1 MVDFYGIGTSKPMMP
16 SFQLAQLDEMP
27 MMPSLNFAPTT
38 GGCLGTNFN
47 LGLPVSNS
55 SSRTEE
61 EILVDG
67 QLKKLTTI
75 VEKLI
80 SDCDELSS
88 ADKAKLEAAKNKSGK
103 NSDRIEYLQN
113 ALKEISAEGQAT
125 VKEFLLE
132 DSKDIKL
139 NGKPISELVA
149 RTGLGQSETITSDK
163 ITALRN
169 NIETGTLLENGA
181 LLTDLQNGNVDILE
195 LVSRYNSVE
204 TSLGLMPSLIQK
216 GDEGAKAAVD
226 LLVSKLIEKAE
237 STDLRKHLSTETIEN
252 LDNTINMLRNN
263 SSYDSSKT
271 IAFNQLYELTRL
283 AAAADL
289 DTRLQEEYGELLPE
303 IFNGKGI
310 SDQTIIDLDKEGFD
324 VDITSVSTTT
334 PSTPTSPETLEQEV
348 NRLVTDKVLEQT
360 DTMYTIKGNDGQP
373 VKDANGN
380 EIKVRLYQEQNTTGD
395 RDYQRVFYTYKGKM
409 YELLGKSIE
418 DIDSATL
425 ADQVE
430 TSTAAIKTAKRNDF
444 SEVEIT
450 LGTADINYGGID
462 GYYSD
467 KTETREQYG
476 AYDVAGQTLANLKE
490 QLRPVITAKLRA
502 EGYDTNSTEFQNLFE
517 SAYQEAK
524 SYACDQCVDVKK
536 GKSSWNAFCSGEGIC
551 GYHTTS
557 KVNIKDLVDKFV
569 EKFNQNINNVIK
581 GKAIESTP
589 EKQDSGES
597 FWTKC
602 QKAAPWVAVAGMA
615 LGGTVGIP
623 VAVVSGAVAIF
634 SGTISIVKS
643 VGKWLD
649 F

>member
-1 MVDFYGIGTSKPMMP
+1 MVDFYGIGTSMPMMP
-16 SFQLAQLDEMP
+16 SFQLAQLDAMP

-38 GGCLGTNFN
+38 GGCMGTGFN
-47 LGLPVSNS
+47 WGLPASGSGS
-55 SSRTEE
+55 SSKTEE
-61 EILVDG
+61 EILIDE
-67 QLKKLTTI
+67 QLKKLKNI

-80 SDCDELSS
+80 SNCDELSS

-125 VKEFLLE
+125 VKEFILE

-163 ITALRN
+163 IIALKN

-289 DTRLQEEYGELLPE
+289 DARLQKEYGEILPD
-303 IFNGKGI
+303 IFDGKGI
-310 SDQTIIDLDKEGFD
+310 TDQTIIDLDQEGFD
-324 VDITSVSTTT
+324 VDITSVSTSTPSAPTT
-334 PSTPTSPETLEQEV
+334 PESLEQEV

-360 DTMYTIKGNDGQP
+360 DTMYTIKGSDGQP
-373 VKDANGN
+373 LKDANGN
-380 EIKVRLYQEQNTTGD
+380 EVKVRLYQEKNTTGD

-409 YELLGKSIE
+409 YELLGKSID

-502 EGYDTNSTEFQNLFE
+502 EGYDTNSTEFNNLFE

-536 GKSSWNAFCSGEGIC
+536 GKSSVRAILDGEGLC

-557 KVNIKDLVDKFV
+557 KVNIKDLVDTFV
-569 EKFNQNINNVIK
+569 EKFNQNINDVVQSKTI
-581 GKAIESTP
+581 TP
-589 EKQDSGES
+589 GEKREEQEETGLCA
-597 FWTKC
+597 WCK
-602 QKAAPWVAVAGMA
+602 KHPI
-615 LGGTVGIP
+615 L
-623 VAVVSGAVAIF
+623 AVV
-634 SGTISIVKS
+634 GTITTGGLLPGIVGGYNTIKS
-643 VGKWLD
+643 TIRQVGKWLG